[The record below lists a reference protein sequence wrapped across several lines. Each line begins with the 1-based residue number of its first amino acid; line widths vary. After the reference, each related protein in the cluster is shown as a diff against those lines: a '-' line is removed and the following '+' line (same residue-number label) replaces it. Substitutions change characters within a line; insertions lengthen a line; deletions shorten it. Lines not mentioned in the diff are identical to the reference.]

1 MYSFPIIKRWLAWE
15 IGSGNRVVLGRN
27 PFIGC
32 NSNYKLSTPLIQVLN
47 SSNIYTIA
55 QASVPDVSGTF
66 QNWLKSNQI
75 GFSDEHKTKWD
86 NFVSILNS
94 SDILL
99 KNSNDKLVWSW
110 NRSTGAVTANLAYQ
124 SILYLNNMEERKW
137 WYKAIW
143 DLNIPIKLT
152 MLYVDVFKGLHPHWS
167 ELQKKRRYRPLG
179 LQSLFKE

>member
-1 MYSFPIIKRWLAWE
+1 MYSFPIIKRWLTWE
-15 IGSGNRVVLGRN
+15 IGSGNHVVLGRD

-66 QNWLKSNQI
+66 KSWLKSNQI

-86 NFVSILNS
+86 SFVSILNS

-110 NRSTGAVTANLAYQ
+110 N
-124 SILYLNNMEERKW
+124 
-137 WYKAIW
+137 
-143 DLNIPIKLT
+143 
-152 MLYVDVFKGLHPHWS
+152 
-167 ELQKKRRYRPLG
+167 
-179 LQSLFKE
+179 KET